1 MRYFSFITEIL
12 QKIILR
18 LMKTHYLM
26 VQIVIGSVKLRSWLY
41 FKKESL
47 QVTLLK
53 YWKRVDSCD
62 SDSRNQ
68 CNPSKIALT
77 VCPRQ
82 RWLMFN
88 ISWQPVVF
96 DSGNQS
102 RSFRVCLQNKHR
114 FDIVSPDLWT
124 PFWVEGLSTEG
135 EGVLRGGG
143 DWRVIW
149 FTRILGV
156 PSCFESEGAFG
167 GGDITH
173 KPKWQRG

>member
-1 MRYFSFITEIL
+1 MTKFMRYFSFITEIL

-68 CNPSKIALT
+68 CNPSEIALT

-96 DSGNQS
+96 DSGNWLRWFS
-102 RSFRVCLQNKHR
+102 ADLQHKYQTLSLGSEHC
-114 FDIVSPDLWT
+114 PPL
-124 PFWVEGLSTEG
+124 LST
-135 EGVLRGGG
+135 
-143 DWRVIW
+143 D
-149 FTRILGV
+149 LGSQCKAHQ
-156 PSCFESEGAFG
+156 P
-167 GGDITH
+167 
-173 KPKWQRG
+173 KPNFSP